1 MKKFLIAIFC
11 FILLTS
17 QAFAERLP
25 GWDNIVNFDE
35 KDCPLWFDYFFSYGK
50 MLHKNF
56 DERKFNWVGSIDW
69 GETYYVT
76 IYRDGSIKIKEHR
89 YNGAHDDMLDKYVK
103 KVIKENPP
111 PPFPEGVEE
120 QEITLRVS
128 LMGCSFDE
136 IEFDYVYPEGD
147 LSVYKK
153 KRLFTKN
160 RTIAPYNHYGLKF
173 ADAQK
178 KYAENMKAYEE
189 YKKTHKKEVEEKEA
203 IRQAEKQFEK
213 LDSIKEGTPEYQA
226 EQKHFEELKKE
237 VNRIKSLQP

>member
-1 MKKFLIAIFC
+1 MKKFLTAVFC
-11 FILLTS
+11 FILLAS

-69 GETYYVT
+69 GSEYDVT
-76 IYRDGSIKIKEHR
+76 IYRNGNIKIREHR
-89 YNGAHDDMLDKYVK
+89 YNGAHDDELDKYVK

-120 QEITLRVS
+120 KEITLRVS
-128 LMGCSFDE
+128 LMGCSEDQ
-136 IEFDYVYPEGD
+136 IHFDYVYPNGF

-153 KRLFTKN
+153 KRLFIKN
-160 RTIAPYNHYGLKF
+160 HNEPVYFQLSPKF
-173 ADAQK
+173 ADFNAETIRIEDEQRK
-178 KYAENMKAYEE
+178 KLE
-189 YKKTHKKEVEEKEA
+189 
-203 IRQAEKQFEK
+203 
-213 LDSIKEGTPEYQA
+213 A

-237 VNRIKSLQP
+237 VNRIKSLQTQE